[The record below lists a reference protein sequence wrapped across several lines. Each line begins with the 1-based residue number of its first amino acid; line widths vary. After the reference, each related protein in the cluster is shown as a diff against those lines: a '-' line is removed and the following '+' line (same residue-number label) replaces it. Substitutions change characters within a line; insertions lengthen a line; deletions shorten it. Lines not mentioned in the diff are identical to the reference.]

1 MIVANGEI
9 MNNKPISL
17 SPIMQVKEVSLAASI
32 GSAYLLQ
39 DISFQVNRGDRLVII
54 GPSGAGKT
62 SLLRLLN
69 RLSTPTIGLIELED
83 RSINEIPVIG
93 LRRQVVLVPQ
103 EAKLLGMRVE
113 EALAYPLVLQQLPKK
128 EINQR
133 VETWRT
139 ALGISEKW
147 LEQNELQLSLGQ
159 RQLVAIARALIMQ
172 PKILLLDE
180 PTSTLDFGSATH
192 ILNILR
198 QLTEDGHLTVIMVNH
213 QLELVQHF
221 ANRILYL
228 EAGKLQEDRATTELN
243 WQQIQEKLLQAKAK
257 EAREWL

>member
-9 MNNKPISL
+9 MNNKPIPS

-39 DISFQVNRGDRLVII
+39 DISFQVNRGDRSVII

-69 RLSTPTIGLIELED
+69 RLSTPTIGSIELEA

-93 LRRQVVLVPQ
+93 LRRQVVLLPQ

-128 EINQR
+128 QINQR

-147 LEQNELQLSLGQ
+147 LEQHKLQLSLGQ
-159 RQLVAIARALIMQ
+159 RQLVAIAQ
-172 PKILLLDE
+172 
-180 PTSTLDFGSATH
+180 
-192 ILNILR
+192 N
-198 QLTEDGHLTVIMVNH
+198 
-213 QLELVQHF
+213 
-221 ANRILYL
+221 
-228 EAGKLQEDRATTELN
+228 
-243 WQQIQEKLLQAKAK
+243 
-257 EAREWL
+257 